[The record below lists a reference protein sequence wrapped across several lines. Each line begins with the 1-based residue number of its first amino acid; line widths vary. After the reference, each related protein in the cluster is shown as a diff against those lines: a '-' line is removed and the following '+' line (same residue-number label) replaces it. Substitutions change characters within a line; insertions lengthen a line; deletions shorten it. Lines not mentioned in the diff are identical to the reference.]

1 MNLPIITDDN
11 CHGSFVMDGT
21 GSAAASARRCG
32 HWTESNS
39 ARRLEAQEFK
49 MIATLEQATTAD
61 LVRSQT
67 TIASLDRVNK
77 NYGSVRALAGVDFRV
92 HAGEVVALL
101 GPNGAGKTTA
111 VKLLLGLLQP
121 NAGKVRVFGG
131 NPTNP
136 ENRMRTG
143 AMLQVGRVP
152 ETLRVREHIDLF
164 SSYYQ
169 KPMPS
174 AEVLAIA
181 GLEQL
186 SDRKF
191 GELSGGQ
198 KQRVLFALAICGDP
212 DLLFLD
218 EPTVGLDVEARRML
232 WDEIRH
238 LVRRGKT
245 VLLTTHYLQEADA
258 LADRI
263 AVINKGEIIAEGT
276 PAEIKAETAGK
287 RIRCITSISLETL
300 RQIRGVTEVN
310 EDREAVEI
318 HTGEAEPVLRELL
331 ARDANLSGLEVTSA
345 GLEEAFLAL
354 TQDTTKNGSR
364 SN

>member
-1 MNLPIITDDN
+1 
-11 CHGSFVMDGT
+11 
-21 GSAAASARRCG
+21 
-32 HWTESNS
+32 
-39 ARRLEAQEFK
+39 
-49 MIATLEQATTAD
+49 MIATMEQPR
-61 LVRSQT
+61 LVELAKPDRVV
-67 TIASLDRVNK
+67 ASLEGVNK
-77 NYGSVRALAGVDFRV
+77 NYGNIRALCGVDFRV

-111 VKLLLGLLQP
+111 VKLLLGLSQP

-131 NPTNP
+131 DPTNP

-164 SSYYQ
+164 SSYYE
-169 KPMPS
+169 KPLGS
-174 AEVLAIA
+174 AEVLASA
-181 GLEQL
+181 GLEKL

-191 GELSGGQ
+191 GDLSGGQ
-198 KQRVLFALAICGDP
+198 KQRVLFALAICGNP

-232 WDEIRH
+232 WDEIRQ
-238 LVRRGKT
+238 LVSRGKT

-276 PAEIKAETAGK
+276 PATIKAQTSGK
-287 RIRCITSISLETL
+287 RIRCITNLSIAAL
-300 RQIRGVTEVN
+300 RQIAGVTEVK

-318 HTGEAEPVLRELL
+318 HTGVAEPVVRELL
-331 ARDANLSGLEVTSA
+331 ARDASISGLEVTSA
-345 GLEEAFLAL
+345 GLEEAFIAL
-354 TQDTTKNGSR
+354 THDSSTGN